1 MNFFALKLCSLGL
14 FVILRR
20 PLMQGIY
27 STAAGRIGQFRNW
40 RISAGASWQ
49 KYVPWALITLRAA
62 LAPGIILISQLSS
75 SEMLLAAIVVLALVS
90 DVYDGLLARRWHVD
104 TPRLR
109 RCDTGADTLFY
120 LAVIVVLAM
129 RYPAIASRMSFLFAA
144 LIAVE
149 IGQHAFALFK
159 FRRNASYHS
168 ILAKTWGLLLA
179 SAVIGLFAFGINNWY
194 LHFAVAWGILCNVE
208 GFIMSLL
215 LPTWQRDVPTLVH
228 AWRLRKELMAGPSFA
243 DMEGEV

>member
-27 STAAGRIGQFRNW
+27 STAAGRIGRFRSW
-40 RISAGASWQ
+40 HVSTAASWRN
-49 KYVPWALITLRAA
+49 YVPWALIAFRAA
-62 LAPGIILISQLSS
+62 LAPGIIVISRLSGS
-75 SEMLLAAIVVLALVS
+75 GMLLAAIVVLALVS
-90 DVYDGLLARRWHVD
+90 DVYDGVLARRWHVD

-120 LAVIVVLAM
+120 LGVIVVLAL
-129 RYPAIASRMSFLFAA
+129 RYPEIASRLSFLFAA
-144 LIAVE
+144 LIFVE

-179 SAVIGLFAFGINNWY
+179 SAVIGLFAFGISNWY
-194 LHFAVAWGILCNVE
+194 LHFAVGWGILCNVE

-228 AWRLRKELMAGPSFA
+228 AWRLRKELMAEPNFA
-243 DMEGEV
+243 DLEGEV